1 MHLGGAIVVEKQHG
15 DAGVPLEAPI
25 VSELVLN
32 RGEPFAGLAG
42 ITQVDHGTHHAER
55 DFCGFLVLR
64 GLHGLTQRFEGFL
77 RLRVGSTL
85 QERGAH
91 VGAVHQG
98 RRQRRDHLG
107 GGDAHGAVDAVN
119 QLVRAKDQVLGAE
132 GRTLW
137 GKQRVLRGMLNAIAQ
152 GDDLAEHTKEL
163 VPQLRYALKAL
174 GRIWVRGAQ
183 QQPVEGEVAAQQR
196 LLGRGGQSG

>member
-1 MHLGGAIVVEKQHG
+1 MVGLHDLHGA
-15 DAGVPLEAPI
+15 A
-25 VSELVLN
+25 
-32 RGEPFAGLAG
+32 
-42 ITQVDHGTHHAER
+42 
-55 DFCGFLVLR
+55 R
-64 GLHGLTQRFEGFL
+64 GLHGLAQRFEGFL

-91 VGAVHQG
+91 VRAVHQG

-119 QLVRAKDQVLGAE
+119 QLICAKDQVLGAE

-152 GDDLAEHTKEL
+152 GDDLVDAVVLEE
-163 VPQLRYALKAL
+163 AAGIGL
-174 GRIWVRGAQ
+174 GRHCS
-183 QQPVEGEVAAQQR
+183 PSFM
-196 LLGRGGQSG
+196 SGV